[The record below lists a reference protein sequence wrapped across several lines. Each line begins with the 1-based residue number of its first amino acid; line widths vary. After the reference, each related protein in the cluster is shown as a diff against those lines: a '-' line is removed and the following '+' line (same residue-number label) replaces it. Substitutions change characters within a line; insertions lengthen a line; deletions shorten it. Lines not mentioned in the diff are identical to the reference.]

1 MNIYKLIFLCMSG
14 FLAAFVDSIAG
25 GGGIISVPSY
35 LIVGLPPH
43 IALGT
48 NKFAA
53 SMGSFT
59 SSLNFI
65 RSGNCNFKLLKI
77 TAPFT
82 LIGSILGVKTVLLI
96 NESFLQP
103 LVLILV
109 LIIGIYTFFSKTLG
123 EKDNFKGF
131 TKKNLFLSIILSF
144 SLGFYDG
151 FFGPG
156 TGTFL
161 VFGFI
166 NILGLNFLKASANA
180 RVLNFVSNISA
191 LITFAISGNIKYA
204 IGIPVCIF
212 MIIGAK
218 LGTKLAIKQGN
229 KIIKPIFITMALAVA
244 IKMLIE
250 II

>member
-1 MNIYKLIFLCMSG
+1 MYKLIFLCVAG
-14 FLAAFVDSIAG
+14 FFAAFVDSIAG
-25 GGGIISVPSY
+25 GGGIISVPAY
-35 LIVGLPPH
+35 MIVGLPTH

-53 SMGSFT
+53 TMGSLT
-59 SSLNFI
+59 SSINFI

-77 TAPFT
+77 VAPFT

-96 NESFLQP
+96 DESFLQP
-103 LVLILV
+103 LVLILI
-109 LIIGIYTFFSKTLG
+109 LAIGIYTFFSKSLG
-123 EKDNFKGF
+123 EEDNFNGF
-131 TKKNLFLSIILSF
+131 TKKNLFLSILLGF

-191 LITFAISGNIKYA
+191 LVTFAISGNINYL
-204 IGIPVCIF
+204 IGIPVCIL
-212 MIIGAK
+212 MILGAK
-218 LGTKLAIKQGN
+218 IGTRLAINKGN
-229 KIIKPIFITMALAVA
+229 KIIKPIFITMAMAVA
-244 IKMLIE
+244 VKMLFQ

>member
-1 MNIYKLIFLCMSG
+1 MDIYKLIFLCVAG
-14 FLAAFVDSIAG
+14 FFAAFVDSIAG
-25 GGGIISVPSY
+25 GGGIISVPAY
-35 LIVGLPPH
+35 MIVGLPTH

-53 SMGSFT
+53 TMGSLT
-59 SSLNFI
+59 SSINFI

-77 TAPFT
+77 VAPFT

-96 NESFLQP
+96 DESFLQP
-103 LVLILV
+103 LVLILI
-109 LIIGIYTFFSKTLG
+109 LAIGIYTFFSKSLG
-123 EKDNFKGF
+123 EEDNFNGF
-131 TKKNLFLSIILSF
+131 TQKNLFLSILLGF

-191 LITFAISGNIKYA
+191 LVTFAISGNINYL
-204 IGIPVCIF
+204 IGIPVCIL
-212 MIIGAK
+212 MILGAK
-218 LGTKLAIKQGN
+218 IGTRLAINKGN
-229 KIIKPIFITMALAVA
+229 KIIKPIFITMAMAVA
-244 IKMLIE
+244 VKMLFQ

>member
-1 MNIYKLIFLCMSG
+1 MYKLIFLCIAG

-35 LIVGLPPH
+35 MIVGLPTH

-53 SMGSFT
+53 TMGSLT
-59 SSLNFI
+59 SSINFI

-77 TAPFT
+77 VAPFT

-96 NESFLQP
+96 DESFLQP
-103 LVLILV
+103 LVLV
-109 LIIGIYTFFSKTLG
+109 LILAIGIYTFFSKSLG
-123 EKDNFKGF
+123 EEDNFKGL
-131 TKKNLFLSIILSF
+131 TNKNLCLSILLGF

-191 LITFAISGNIKYA
+191 LVTFAISGNINYL

-212 MIIGAK
+212 MILGAK
-218 LGTKLAIKQGN
+218 IGTKLAIKKGN
-229 KIIKPIFITMALAVA
+229 KIIKPIFITMAMAVA
-244 IKMLIE
+244 VKMLFQ

>member
-1 MNIYKLIFLCMSG
+1 MDIYKLIFLCVAG
-14 FLAAFVDSIAG
+14 FFAAFVDSIAG
-25 GGGIISVPSY
+25 GGGIISVPAY
-35 LIVGLPPH
+35 MIVGLPTH

-53 SMGSFT
+53 TMGSLT
-59 SSLNFI
+59 SSINFI

-77 TAPFT
+77 VAPFT

-96 NESFLQP
+96 DESFLQP
-103 LVLILV
+103 LVLILI
-109 LIIGIYTFFSKTLG
+109 LAIGIYTFFSKSLG
-123 EKDNFKGF
+123 EEDNFNGF
-131 TKKNLFLSIILSF
+131 TKKNLFLSILLGF

-191 LITFAISGNIKYA
+191 LVTFAISGNINYL
-204 IGIPVCIF
+204 IGIPVCIL
-212 MIIGAK
+212 MILGAK
-218 LGTKLAIKQGN
+218 IGTRLAINKGN
-229 KIIKPIFITMALAVA
+229 KIIKPIFITMAMAVA
-244 IKMLIE
+244 VKMLFQ

>member
-1 MNIYKLIFLCMSG
+1 MNIYTLTFLCFAG
-14 FLAAFVDSIAG
+14 FLASFVDSIAG
-25 GGGIISVPSY
+25 GGGIISVPAY
-35 LIVGLPPH
+35 MIAGLPTH

-53 SMGSFT
+53 SMGSLT
-59 SSLNFI
+59 SSINFI

-77 TAPFT
+77 VAPFT
-82 LIGSILGVKTVLLI
+82 LIGSILGVKAVLLI
-96 NESFLQP
+96 DEGFLQP
-103 LVLILV
+103 LVLVLV
-109 LIIGIYTFFSKTLG
+109 LGIGIYTFFSKTLG
-123 EKDNFKGF
+123 EKYTFQGF
-131 TKKNLFLSIILSF
+131 TKKNLSLSILLGF

-156 TGTFL
+156 TGSFL

-166 NILGLNFLKASANA
+166 SILGFNFLKASANA

-191 LITFAISGNIKYA
+191 LVTFAFSGNINYT

-218 LGTKLAIKQGN
+218 FGTKLAIKKGN
-229 KIIKPIFITMALAVA
+229 KIIKPIFVTMSLAVA
-244 IKMLIE
+244 IKMLIGL
-250 II
+250 I

>member
-1 MNIYKLIFLCMSG
+1 MDIYKLIFLCIAG
-14 FLAAFVDSIAG
+14 FFAAFVDSIAG
-25 GGGIISVPSY
+25 GGGIISVPAY
-35 LIVGLPPH
+35 MIVGLPTH

-53 SMGSFT
+53 TMGSLT
-59 SSLNFI
+59 SSINFI

-77 TAPFT
+77 VAPFT

-96 NESFLQP
+96 DESFLQP
-103 LVLILV
+103 LVLILI
-109 LIIGIYTFFSKTLG
+109 LAIGIYTFFSKSLG
-123 EKDNFKGF
+123 EEDNFNGF
-131 TKKNLFLSIILSF
+131 TKKNLFLSILLGF

-191 LITFAISGNIKYA
+191 LVTFALSGNINYL
-204 IGIPVCIF
+204 IGIPVCIL
-212 MIIGAK
+212 MILGAK
-218 LGTKLAIKQGN
+218 IGTRLAINKGN
-229 KIIKPIFITMALAVA
+229 KIIKPIFITMAMAVA
-244 IKMLIE
+244 VKMLFQ

>member
-1 MNIYKLIFLCMSG
+1 MDIYKLIFLCIAG
-14 FLAAFVDSIAG
+14 FFAAFVDSIAG
-25 GGGIISVPSY
+25 GGGIISVPAY
-35 LIVGLPPH
+35 MIVGLPTH

-53 SMGSFT
+53 TMGSLT
-59 SSLNFI
+59 SSINFI

-77 TAPFT
+77 VAPFT

-96 NESFLQP
+96 DESFLQP
-103 LVLILV
+103 LVLILILAIV
-109 LIIGIYTFFSKTLG
+109 IYTFFSKSLG
-123 EKDNFKGF
+123 EEDNFNGF
-131 TKKNLFLSIILSF
+131 TKKNLFLSILLGF

-191 LITFAISGNIKYA
+191 LVTFALSGNINYL
-204 IGIPVCIF
+204 IGIPVCIL
-212 MIIGAK
+212 MILGAK
-218 LGTKLAIKQGN
+218 IGTRLAINKGN
-229 KIIKPIFITMALAVA
+229 KIIKPIFITMAMAVA
-244 IKMLIE
+244 VKMLFQ

>member
-1 MNIYKLIFLCMSG
+1 MDIYKLLFLCVAG
-14 FLAAFVDSIAG
+14 FIAAFVDAIAG
-25 GGGIISVPSY
+25 GGGIISVPAY
-35 LIVGLPPH
+35 MIVGLPTH

-53 SMGSFT
+53 SAGSLT
-59 SSLNFI
+59 SSINFI
-65 RSGNCNFKLLKI
+65 RSGNCNFRLLKFV
-77 TAPFT
+77 APFT

-103 LVLILV
+103 LVLV
-109 LIIGIYTFFSKTLG
+109 LILAIGIYTFFSKTLG
-123 EKDNFKGF
+123 EEDNFKGF
-131 TKKNLFLSIILSF
+131 TRKNLFLSIVLGF

-166 NILGLNFLKASANA
+166 NILGFNFLKASANA

-191 LITFAISGNIKYA
+191 LITFAISGNISYA
-204 IGIPVCIF
+204 IGIPVCLF
-212 MIIGAK
+212 MITGAK
-218 LGTKLAIKQGN
+218 IGTKLAINKGN
-229 KIIKPIFITMALAVA
+229 KIIKPIFITMAMAVA

>member
-1 MNIYKLIFLCMSG
+1 MDIYKLIFLCIAG

-35 LIVGLPPH
+35 MIVGLPTH

-53 SMGSFT
+53 TMGSLT
-59 SSLNFI
+59 SSINFI

-77 TAPFT
+77 VAPFT

-96 NESFLQP
+96 DESFLQP
-103 LVLILV
+103 LVLV
-109 LIIGIYTFFSKTLG
+109 LILAIGIYTFFSKSLG
-123 EKDNFKGF
+123 EEDNFKGL
-131 TKKNLFLSIILSF
+131 TNKNLCLSILLGF

-191 LITFAISGNIKYA
+191 LVTFAISGNINYL

-212 MIIGAK
+212 MILGAK
-218 LGTKLAIKQGN
+218 IGTKLAIKKGN
-229 KIIKPIFITMALAVA
+229 KIIKPIFITMAMAVA
-244 IKMLIE
+244 VKMLFQ

>member
-1 MNIYKLIFLCMSG
+1 MDIYKLIFLCIAG

-35 LIVGLPPH
+35 MIVGLPTH

-53 SMGSFT
+53 TMGSLT
-59 SSLNFI
+59 SSINFI

-77 TAPFT
+77 VAPFT

-96 NESFLQP
+96 DESFLQP
-103 LVLILV
+103 LVLV
-109 LIIGIYTFFSKTLG
+109 LILAIGIYTFFSKSLG
-123 EKDNFKGF
+123 EEDNFKGL
-131 TKKNLFLSIILSF
+131 TNKNLCLSILLGF

-191 LITFAISGNIKYA
+191 LVTFAISGNINYL
-204 IGIPVCIF
+204 IGVPVCIF
-212 MIIGAK
+212 MILGAK
-218 LGTKLAIKQGN
+218 IGTKLAISKGN
-229 KIIKPIFITMALAVA
+229 KIIKPIFITMAMAVA
-244 IKMLIE
+244 VKMLFQ

>member
-1 MNIYKLIFLCMSG
+1 MDIYKLIFLCIAG

-35 LIVGLPPH
+35 MIVGLPTH

-53 SMGSFT
+53 TMGSLT
-59 SSLNFI
+59 SSINFI

-77 TAPFT
+77 VAPFT

-96 NESFLQP
+96 DESFLQP
-103 LVLILV
+103 LVLILI
-109 LIIGIYTFFSKTLG
+109 LAIGIYTFFSKSLG
-123 EKDNFKGF
+123 EEDNFKGL
-131 TKKNLFLSIILSF
+131 TNKNLCLSILLGF

-191 LITFAISGNIKYA
+191 LVTFAISGNINYL

-212 MIIGAK
+212 MILGAK
-218 LGTKLAIKQGN
+218 IGTKLAISKGN
-229 KIIKPIFITMALAVA
+229 KIIKPIFITMAMAVA
-244 IKMLIE
+244 VKMLFQ

>member
-1 MNIYKLIFLCMSG
+1 MYKLIFLCIAG
-14 FLAAFVDSIAG
+14 FFAAFVDSIAG
-25 GGGIISVPSY
+25 GGGIISVPAY
-35 LIVGLPPH
+35 MIVGLPTH

-53 SMGSFT
+53 TMGSLT
-59 SSLNFI
+59 SSINFI

-77 TAPFT
+77 VAPFT

-96 NESFLQP
+96 DESFLQP
-103 LVLILV
+103 LVLILI
-109 LIIGIYTFFSKTLG
+109 LAIGIYTFFSKSLG
-123 EKDNFKGF
+123 EEDNFNGF
-131 TKKNLFLSIILSF
+131 TKKNLFLSILLGF

-191 LITFAISGNIKYA
+191 LVTFALSGNINYL
-204 IGIPVCIF
+204 IGIPVCIL
-212 MIIGAK
+212 MILGAK
-218 LGTKLAIKQGN
+218 IGTRLAINKGN
-229 KIIKPIFITMALAVA
+229 KIIKPIFITMAMAVA
-244 IKMLIE
+244 VKMLFQ